1 MRMGALPLLSIFM
14 RKLKFI
20 LACIP
25 ALVLAQ
31 ERVKSEADAILDE
44 LFPIDSLTIESM
56 VLDLKKQDFLYINT
70 LYNTKTLFSGRDFGV
85 EQYSF
90 FPAISYID
98 SNNFFLNVGSGYYSE
113 VDPQWD
119 FITFSG
125 GYSNHLN
132 KKKSIVATVAYS
144 YTTFTEDV
152 ADLNNQRVSLSLSY
166 RAKWFRNA
174 LSGGYLFGGNR
185 SSYLSNNTY
194 FNIDLLASKS
204 LDISI
209 EPRVG
214 IFWGNQ
220 TVTELVRIGLFQF
233 QEVST
238 DVFQLLNTEVSIPIA
253 FDFGKWDFE
262 IDYTYAIPNALPG
275 EEKPSNN
282 GYFSISLGY
291 LIGL

>member
-56 VLDLKKQDFLYINT
+56 VLDLKKQDFLYITT

-132 KKKSIVATVAYS
+132 KKKSIVATAAYS

-220 TVTELVRIGLFQF
+220 TITELVRIGLFQF

-238 DVFQLLNTEVSIPIA
+238 DVFQLLNTEVSIPIE

-262 IDYTYAIPNALPG
+262 IDYTYAMPNALPG

>member
-1 MRMGALPLLSIFM
+1 MRMGALPLLSILM

-132 KKKSIVATVAYS
+132 KKKSIVATAAYS

-220 TVTELVRIGLFQF
+220 TITELVRIGLFQF

-238 DVFQLLNTEVSIPIA
+238 DVFQLLNTEVSIPIE

-262 IDYTYAIPNALPG
+262 IDYTYAMPNALPG

>member
-132 KKKSIVATVAYS
+132 KKKSIVATAAYS

-220 TVTELVRIGLFQF
+220 TITELVIIGFFQF

-238 DVFQLLNTEVSIPIA
+238 DVFQLLNTEVSIPIE

-262 IDYTYAIPNALPG
+262 IDYTYAMPNALPG

>member
-1 MRMGALPLLSIFM
+1 MIMGALPLLSIFM

-132 KKKSIVATVAYS
+132 KKKSIVATAAYS

-220 TVTELVRIGLFQF
+220 TITELVRIGFFQF

-238 DVFQLLNTEVSIPIA
+238 DVFQLLNTEVSIPIE

-262 IDYTYAIPNALPG
+262 IDYTYAMPNALPG

>member
-1 MRMGALPLLSIFM
+1 MIMGALPLLSIFM

-132 KKKSIVATVAYS
+132 KKKSIVATAAYS

-194 FNIDLLASKS
+194 YNIDLLASKS

-220 TVTELVRIGLFQF
+220 TITELVRIGFFQF

-238 DVFQLLNTEVSIPIA
+238 DVFQLLNTEVSIPIE

-262 IDYTYAIPNALPG
+262 IDYTYAMPNALPG

>member
-1 MRMGALPLLSIFM
+1 MGALPLLSIFM

-209 EPRVG
+209 EPWVG

-220 TVTELVRIGLFQF
+220 TITELVRIGFFQF

-238 DVFQLLNTEVSIPIA
+238 DVFQLLNTEVSIPIE

-262 IDYTYAIPNALPG
+262 IDYTYAMPNALPG

>member
-152 ADLNNQRVSLSLSY
+152 ADLNNQRFSLSLSY

-220 TVTELVRIGLFQF
+220 TITELVRIGFFQF

-238 DVFQLLNTEVSIPIA
+238 DVFQLLNTEVSIPIE

-262 IDYTYAIPNALPG
+262 IDYTYAMPNALPG

>member
-1 MRMGALPLLSIFM
+1 MRMGALPLLSILM

-56 VLDLKKQDFLYINT
+56 VLDLKKQDFLYITT

-132 KKKSIVATVAYS
+132 KKKSIVATAAYS

-220 TVTELVRIGLFQF
+220 TITELVRIGLFQF

-238 DVFQLLNTEVSIPIA
+238 DVFQLLNTEVSIPIE

-262 IDYTYAIPNALPG
+262 IDYTYAMPNALPG

>member
-220 TVTELVRIGLFQF
+220 TITELIRIGFFQF

-238 DVFQLLNTEVSIPIA
+238 DVFQLLNTEVSIPIE

-262 IDYTYAIPNALPG
+262 IDYTYAMPNALPG

>member
-1 MRMGALPLLSIFM
+1 MIMGALPLLSIFM

-25 ALVLAQ
+25 ALGIAQ
-31 ERVKSEADAILDE
+31 ELVKSEADAILDE

-132 KKKSIVATVAYS
+132 KKKSIVATAAYS

-166 RAKWFRNA
+166 RAKQFRNA

-220 TVTELVRIGLFQF
+220 TITELVRIGFFQF

-238 DVFQLLNTEVSIPIA
+238 DVFQLLNTELSIPIE

-262 IDYTYAIPNALPG
+262 IDYTYAMPNALPG

-282 GYFSISLGY
+282 GYFCISLGY

>member
-1 MRMGALPLLSIFM
+1 M
-14 RKLKFI
+14 RKLIFF

-214 IFWGNQ
+214 VFWGNQ
-220 TVTELVRIGLFQF
+220 TITELVRIGSFQF

-238 DVFQLLNTEVSIPIA
+238 DVFQLLNTEVSIPIE

-262 IDYTYAIPNALPG
+262 IDYTYAMPNALPG

>member
-1 MRMGALPLLSIFM
+1 M

-31 ERVKSEADAILDE
+31 ESVTSEADAILDE
-44 LFPIDSLTIESM
+44 LFPMDSLSIEAM
-56 VLDLKKQDFLYINT
+56 VNDLKQQDFLYINT
-70 LYNTKTLFSGRDFGV
+70 LYNNKTFFSGRDFGV

-90 FPAISYID
+90 FPSVSYID
-98 SNNFFLNVGSGYYSE
+98 SNNFFLHVGSGYYSE
-113 VDPQWD
+113 VNPQWD

-125 GYSNHLN
+125 GYANYLN
-132 KKKSIVATVAYS
+132 KKKSIMATGVYS
-144 YTTFTEDV
+144 YTSFTEDV

-166 RAKWFRNA
+166 RNKWFRNA
-174 LSGGYLFGGNR
+174 LSGGYLFGGNT
-185 SSYLSNNTY
+185 SSYVSNNTY
-194 FNIDLLASKS
+194 FNIDLLESKS
-204 LDISI
+204 LKISI

-220 TVTELVRIGLFQF
+220 TVTELVRVGIFQF
-233 QEVST
+233 EEVST
-238 DVFQLLNTEVSIPIA
+238 DVFQLLNTELSLPVA

-262 IDYTYAIPNALPG
+262 IEYTFAIPNALPG
-275 EEKPSNN
+275 EDDSDNN
-282 GYFSISLGY
+282 GYFAISLGY

>member
-1 MRMGALPLLSIFM
+1 M

-31 ERVKSEADAILDE
+31 ESVTSEADAILDE
-44 LFPIDSLTIESM
+44 LFPMDSLSIEAM
-56 VLDLKKQDFLYINT
+56 VNDLKQQDFLYINT
-70 LYNTKTLFSGRDFGV
+70 LYNNKTFFSGRDFGV

-90 FPAISYID
+90 FPSVSYID
-98 SNNFFLNVGSGYYSE
+98 SNNFFLHVGSGYYSE
-113 VDPQWD
+113 VNPQWD

-125 GYSNHLN
+125 GYANYLN
-132 KKKSIVATVAYS
+132 KKKSIMATGVYS
-144 YTTFTEDV
+144 YTSFTEDV

-166 RAKWFRNA
+166 RNKWFRNA
-174 LSGGYLFGGNR
+174 LSGGYLFGGNT
-185 SSYLSNNTY
+185 SSYVSNNTY
-194 FNIDLLASKS
+194 FNIDLLESKS
-204 LDISI
+204 LKISI

-220 TVTELVRIGLFQF
+220 TVTELVRVGIFQF
-233 QEVST
+233 EEVSM
-238 DVFQLLNTEVSIPIA
+238 DVFQLLNTELSIPIA

-262 IDYTYAIPNALPG
+262 IEYTFAIPNALPG
-275 EEKPSNN
+275 EDDPTNN
-282 GYFSISLGY
+282 GYFTISLGY

>member
-20 LACIP
+20 LGCIP

-31 ERVKSEADAILDE
+31 ERVKPEADAILDE

-220 TVTELVRIGLFQF
+220 TITELVLIGFFQF

-238 DVFQLLNTEVSIPIA
+238 DVFQLLNTEVSIPIE

-262 IDYTYAIPNALPG
+262 IDYTYAMPNALPG

>member
-1 MRMGALPLLSIFM
+1 M

-214 IFWGNQ
+214 VFWGNQ
-220 TVTELVRIGLFQF
+220 TITELVRIGFFQF

-238 DVFQLLNTEVSIPIA
+238 DVFQLLNTEVSIPIE

-262 IDYTYAIPNALPG
+262 IDYTYAMPNALPG

>member
-220 TVTELVRIGLFQF
+220 TITELVRIGSFQF

-238 DVFQLLNTEVSIPIA
+238 DVFQLLNTEVSIPIE

-262 IDYTYAIPNALPG
+262 IDYTYAMPNALPG

-291 LIGL
+291 LIRL

>member
-1 MRMGALPLLSIFM
+1 M

-31 ERVKSEADAILDE
+31 ESVTSEADAILDE
-44 LFPIDSLTIESM
+44 LFPMDSLSIEAM
-56 VLDLKKQDFLYINT
+56 VNDLKQQDFLYINT
-70 LYNTKTLFSGRDFGV
+70 LYNNKTFFSGRDFGV

-90 FPAISYID
+90 FPSVSYID
-98 SNNFFLNVGSGYYSE
+98 SNNFFLHVGSGYYSE
-113 VDPQWD
+113 VNPQWD

-125 GYSNHLN
+125 GYANYLN
-132 KKKSIVATVAYS
+132 KKKSIMATGVYS
-144 YTTFTEDV
+144 YTSFTEDV

-166 RAKWFRNA
+166 RNKWFRNA
-174 LSGGYLFGGNR
+174 LSGGYLFGGNT
-185 SSYLSNNTY
+185 SSYVSNNTY
-194 FNIDLLASKS
+194 FNIDLLESKS
-204 LDISI
+204 LKISI

-220 TVTELVRIGLFQF
+220 TVTELVRVGIFQF
-233 QEVST
+233 EEVST
-238 DVFQLLNTEVSIPIA
+238 DVFQLLNTELSLPVA

-262 IDYTYAIPNALPG
+262 IEYTFAIPNALPG
-275 EEKPSNN
+275 EDDPTNN
-282 GYFSISLGY
+282 GYFTISLGY

>member
-1 MRMGALPLLSIFM
+1 M
-14 RKLKFI
+14 
-20 LACIP
+20 
-25 ALVLAQ
+25 VLAQ
-31 ERVKSEADAILDE
+31 ERVKSEADALLDE

-132 KKKSIVATVAYS
+132 KKKSIVATAAYS

-185 SSYLSNNTY
+185 SSYFSNNTY

-214 IFWGNQ
+214 VFWGNQ
-220 TVTELVRIGLFQF
+220 TITELVRIGFFQF

-238 DVFQLLNTEVSIPIA
+238 DVFQLLNTEVSIPIE

-262 IDYTYAIPNALPG
+262 IDYTYAMPNALPG

>member
-132 KKKSIVATVAYS
+132 KKKSIVATAAYS

-174 LSGGYLFGGNR
+174 LSGGYLFGDNR

-220 TVTELVRIGLFQF
+220 TITELVRIGFFQF

-238 DVFQLLNTEVSIPIA
+238 DVFQLLNTEVSIPIE

-262 IDYTYAIPNALPG
+262 IDYTYAMPNALPG

-291 LIGL
+291 LIEL

>member
-1 MRMGALPLLSIFM
+1 M

-31 ERVKSEADAILDE
+31 ESVRSEADAILEE
-44 LFPIDSLTIESM
+44 LFPMDSLSIEAM
-56 VLDLKKQDFLYINT
+56 VNDLKQQDFLYINT
-70 LYNTKTLFSGRDFGV
+70 LYNNKTLFSGRDFGV

-90 FPAISYID
+90 FPSVSYID

-113 VDPQWD
+113 VSPQWD

-125 GYSNHLN
+125 GYANYLN
-132 KKKSIVATVAYS
+132 KKKSIMATGVYS
-144 YTTFTEDV
+144 YTSFTEDV

-166 RAKWFRNA
+166 RNKWFRNA
-174 LSGGYLFGGNR
+174 LSGGYLFGGNT
-185 SSYLSNNTY
+185 SSYVSNNTY
-194 FNIDLLASKS
+194 FNIDLLESKS
-204 LDISI
+204 LDVSI

-214 IFWGNQ
+214 VFWGNQ
-220 TVTELVRIGLFQF
+220 TVTELVRVGIFQF
-233 QEVST
+233 EEVSM
-238 DVFQLLNTEVSIPIA
+238 DVFQLLNTELTLPVA

-262 IDYTYAIPNALPG
+262 IEYTFAIPNALPG
-275 EEKPSNN
+275 EDDPDNN
-282 GYFSISLGY
+282 GYFAISLGY

>member
-31 ERVKSEADAILDE
+31 ERVKSEADALLDE

-98 SNNFFLNVGSGYYSE
+98 SNNFFLNIGSGYYSE

-132 KKKSIVATVAYS
+132 KKKSIVATAAYS

-185 SSYLSNNTY
+185 SSYFSNNTY

-220 TVTELVRIGLFQF
+220 TITELVRIGFFQF

-238 DVFQLLNTEVSIPIA
+238 DVFQLLNTEVSIPIE

-262 IDYTYAIPNALPG
+262 IDYTYAMPNALPG

>member
-132 KKKSIVATVAYS
+132 KKKSIVATAAYS

-185 SSYLSNNTY
+185 SSYLSNNIY

-220 TVTELVRIGLFQF
+220 TITELVRIGFFQF

-238 DVFQLLNTEVSIPIA
+238 DVFQLLNTEVSIPIE

-262 IDYTYAIPNALPG
+262 IDYTYAMPNALPG

>member
-90 FPAISYID
+90 FPSISYID

-113 VDPQWD
+113 VDPHWD

-132 KKKSIVATVAYS
+132 KKKSIVATAAYS

-166 RAKWFRNA
+166 RVKRYRNA

-194 FNIDLLASKS
+194 FNIDLLASKL

-220 TVTELVRIGLFQF
+220 TITELVRIGLFQF

-262 IDYTYAIPNALPG
+262 IEYTHAIPNALPG

>member
-185 SSYLSNNTY
+185 SSYFSNNTY

-220 TVTELVRIGLFQF
+220 TITELVRIGFFQF

-238 DVFQLLNTEVSIPIA
+238 DVFQLLNTEVSIPIE

-262 IDYTYAIPNALPG
+262 IDYTYAMPNALPG

-291 LIGL
+291 LIRL

>member
-1 MRMGALPLLSIFM
+1 MGALPLLSIFM

-119 FITFSG
+119 FISFSG

-220 TVTELVRIGLFQF
+220 TITELVRIGFFQF

-238 DVFQLLNTEVSIPIA
+238 DVFQLLNTEVSIPIE

-262 IDYTYAIPNALPG
+262 IDYSYAMPNALPG

>member
-14 RKLKFI
+14 MKLKFI

-132 KKKSIVATVAYS
+132 KKKSIVATAAYS

-220 TVTELVRIGLFQF
+220 TITELVRIGFFQF

-238 DVFQLLNTEVSIPIA
+238 DVFQLLNTEVSIPIE

-262 IDYTYAIPNALPG
+262 IDYSYAMPNALPG

>member
-1 MRMGALPLLSIFM
+1 M

-31 ERVKSEADAILDE
+31 ESVRSEADAILEE
-44 LFPIDSLTIESM
+44 LFPMDSLSIEAI
-56 VLDLKKQDFLYINT
+56 VNDLKQQDFLYINT
-70 LYNTKTLFSGRDFGV
+70 LYNNKTLFSGRDFGV

-90 FPAISYID
+90 FPSVSYID

-113 VDPQWD
+113 VSPQWD

-125 GYSNHLN
+125 GYANYLN
-132 KKKSIVATVAYS
+132 KKKSIMATGVYS
-144 YTTFTEDV
+144 YTSFTEDV

-166 RAKWFRNA
+166 RNKWFRNA
-174 LSGGYLFGGNR
+174 LSGGYLFGGNT
-185 SSYLSNNTY
+185 SSYVSNNTY
-194 FNIDLLASKS
+194 FNIDLLESKS
-204 LDISI
+204 LDVSI

-214 IFWGNQ
+214 VFWGNQ
-220 TVTELVRIGLFQF
+220 TVTELVRVGIFQF
-233 QEVST
+233 EEVSM
-238 DVFQLLNTEVSIPIA
+238 DVFQLLNTELTLPVA

-262 IDYTYAIPNALPG
+262 IEYTFAIPNALPG
-275 EEKPSNN
+275 EDDPTNN
-282 GYFSISLGY
+282 GYFTISLGY

>member
-1 MRMGALPLLSIFM
+1 MRYF
-14 RKLKFI
+14 F

-132 KKKSIVATVAYS
+132 KKKSIVATAAYS

-220 TVTELVRIGLFQF
+220 TITELVLIGFFQF

-238 DVFQLLNTEVSIPIA
+238 DVFQLLNTEVSIPIE

-262 IDYTYAIPNALPG
+262 IVYTHAMPNALPG

>member
-1 MRMGALPLLSIFM
+1 MRMGALPLLSNFI

-132 KKKSIVATVAYS
+132 KKKSIVATAAYS

-220 TVTELVRIGLFQF
+220 TITELVLIGFFQF

-238 DVFQLLNTEVSIPIA
+238 DVFQLLNTEVSIPIE

-262 IDYTYAIPNALPG
+262 IVYTHAMPNALPG

>member
-1 MRMGALPLLSIFM
+1 MGALPLLSIFM

-20 LACIP
+20 LTCIP

-56 VLDLKKQDFLYINT
+56 VLDLKKQDFLYITT

-132 KKKSIVATVAYS
+132 KKKSIVATAAYS

-220 TVTELVRIGLFQF
+220 TITELVRIGFFQF

-238 DVFQLLNTEVSIPIA
+238 DVFQLLNTEVSIPIE

-262 IDYTYAIPNALPG
+262 IDYTYAMPNALPG

>member
-1 MRMGALPLLSIFM
+1 MGALPLLSIFM

-132 KKKSIVATVAYS
+132 KKKSIVATAAYS

-220 TVTELVRIGLFQF
+220 TITELVRIGFFQF

-238 DVFQLLNTEVSIPIA
+238 DVFQLLNTEVSIPIE

-262 IDYTYAIPNALPG
+262 IDYTYAMPNALPG

>member
-1 MRMGALPLLSIFM
+1 MGALPLLSIFM

-132 KKKSIVATVAYS
+132 KKKSIVATAAYS

-220 TVTELVRIGLFQF
+220 TITELIRIGFFQF

-238 DVFQLLNTEVSIPIA
+238 DVFQLLNTEVSIPIE

-262 IDYTYAIPNALPG
+262 IDYTYAMPNALPG

>member
-220 TVTELVRIGLFQF
+220 TITELVRIGFFQF

-238 DVFQLLNTEVSIPIA
+238 DVFQLLNTEVSIPIE

-262 IDYTYAIPNALPG
+262 IDYTYAMPNALPG

>member
-1 MRMGALPLLSIFM
+1 M

-20 LACIP
+20 VACIP

-31 ERVKSEADAILDE
+31 ERVRSKADAILDE
-44 LFPIDSLTIESM
+44 FFPIDSLSIEAM
-56 VLDLKKQDFLYINT
+56 VNDLKKQDFLYLNT
-70 LYNTKTLFSGRDFGV
+70 LFNNKTLFSGRDFGV

-113 VDPQWD
+113 VNPQWD
-119 FITFSG
+119 FITFSA
-125 GYSNHLN
+125 GYSNYLN
-132 KKKSIVATVAYS
+132 KKKSIMATGVYS
-144 YTTFTEDV
+144 YTSFTEDV
-152 ADLNNQRVSLSLSY
+152 ADLNNQRFSLSLRY

-174 LSGGYLFGGNR
+174 LSGGYLFGGNS
-185 SSYLSNNTY
+185 SSYVSNNTY
-194 FNIDLLASKS
+194 FTIDLLQSKP

-209 EPRVG
+209 EPRLG

-220 TVTELVRIGLFQF
+220 TITELVRIGFFQF
-233 QEVST
+233 EEVST
-238 DVFQLLNTEVSIPIA
+238 DVFQLLNTEVSIPIT
-253 FDFGKWDFE
+253 FDFGKWDVE

-275 EEKPSNN
+275 EDKPTNN